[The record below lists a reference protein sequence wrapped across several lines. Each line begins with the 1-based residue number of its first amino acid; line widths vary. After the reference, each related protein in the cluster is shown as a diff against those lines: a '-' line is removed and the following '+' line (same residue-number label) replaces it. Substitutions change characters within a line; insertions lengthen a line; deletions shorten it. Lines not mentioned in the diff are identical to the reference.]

1 MAAPTKPDS
10 PDKLPKAP
18 AVIDTSA
25 KAYPI
30 PVKPSLMSSHAIL
43 PISLKAFAISS
54 RDCTAINIDTAPII
68 PDKPAIL
75 PRAPTAIESSA
86 KA

>member
-1 MAAPTKPDS
+1 MSYQGMPPICCNAFAISSRDCTARTIVAAPTKPDS

-18 AVIDTSA
+18 AAIDTSA

-54 RDCTAINIDTAPII
+54 RD
-68 PDKPAIL
+68 
-75 PRAPTAIESSA
+75 
-86 KA
+86 